1 MSTVFDAD
9 SFNIYEVLS
18 INPSAD
24 VVVFADVNVH
34 HKDRLVELEDLV
46 NSVVILSDNYDYSDD
61 YN

>member
-34 HKDRLVELEDLV
+34 HTDRLVELEDLV

-61 YN
+61 N

>member
-18 INPSAD
+18 INPSVD